1 VRRWFANA
9 NDPGRSGWVWE
20 IGLVGGLVVGFVA
33 LLLVVIR
40 AAPTAFDRRWA
51 AEIQAIPWGELA
63 FVPHLGSDLGG
74 GVYGAFLAP
83 TLTAGAFVVGRRWR
97 EFALLGAVFLL
108 HFVLISPKLFVT
120 AYRPSP
126 RFGVDGAG
134 GLGSFPS
141 GHVQWSASFY
151 GLIAYLLWRTLPVR
165 LRWVVL
171 PIYAAVVLATML
183 GRIELGRHWP
193 IDTLGGVLAGLL
205 ALRLVIFLDV
215 RFRAGEAARLPGVRL
230 ATDDG

>member
-1 VRRWFANA
+1 MADANGTGRRA
-9 NDPGRSGWVWE
+9 WVWE
-20 IGLVGGLVVGFVA
+20 VGLVGGMVVGFVA
-33 LLLVVIR
+33 LLLVVSQ
-40 AAPTAFDRRWA
+40 AAPTAFDRHWA

-74 GVYGAFLAP
+74 GLYGALVAP
-83 TLTAGAFVVGRRWR
+83 ALTAGAFVVGRRWR
-97 EFALLGAVFLL
+97 QLALLGAVFLL
-108 HFVLISPKLFVT
+108 HFVLISPKIFVT

-151 GLIAYLLWRTLPVR
+151 GLLAYLIWRAMPGR
-165 LRWVVL
+165 LRWVVM
-171 PIYAAVVLATML
+171 PIYAAVVLSTML

-205 ALRLVIFLDV
+205 ALRLVIFLDG
-215 RFRAGEAARLPGVRL
+215 RFRNGEMARWRGTPLVTG
-230 ATDDG
+230 DG